1 MPKQHDDFEIAIHTL
16 LEMEEATLDV
26 AQKLTAFAEKLVE
39 DEEYHPS
46 LLISGFLWAAVYMAI
61 TPTDANDP
69 LLLTDEEL
77 QEVMEQALSDGFN
90 KFRGITTKYH

>member
-39 DEEYHPS
+39 DGGHHPS

-61 TPTDANDP
+61 TPTDSDDP
-69 LLLTDEEL
+69 SLLTDEEL
-77 QEVMEQALSDGFN
+77 HEVMSQALRDGFH
-90 KFRGITTKYH
+90 KFRGVPKRYH